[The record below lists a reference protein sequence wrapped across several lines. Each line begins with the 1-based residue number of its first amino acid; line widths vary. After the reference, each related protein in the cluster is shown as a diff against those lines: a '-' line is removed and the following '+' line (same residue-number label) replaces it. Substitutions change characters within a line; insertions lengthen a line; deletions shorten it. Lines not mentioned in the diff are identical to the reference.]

1 MSQMDAIDIYDPLTY
16 PTRRDEDWKYSDLP
30 RVLRQSPRRVP
41 AGRILSKESGV
52 YTLINGVYPD
62 ITNVIAEGQGH
73 ISLHHMAYAVVAH
86 AMEHP
91 SGEMEIQTYAKNEH
105 PVAHQSDAEIVIPA
119 GRDVILFE
127 TYNGWEIWRDGVQ
140 VEKDERPYVAN
151 TTLRF
156 KLGDGASLIRVVLLD
171 EPEEAVSIRR
181 STVETAPGSVFRQY
195 VFSTGAKFQRFETH
209 VDHAGHGAT
218 VEMNGAYLLSGKRHF
233 DLTTRVRHGEV
244 DGVTNQLIKGL
255 VKDSATAVF
264 QGRILVERGADG
276 TDARMRH
283 QALMLNDGAHV
294 RAKPEL
300 EIYADDVQ
308 CAHGNTIGALDE
320 EALFFCMS
328 RGMNETQARALLT
341 HAFVLPVA
349 DMIPDDELR
358 QTVLDFLE
366 HKAGGFDAV

>member
-1 MSQMDAIDIYDPLTY
+1 MSLEAIDIYDPLTW
-16 PTRRDEDWKYSDLP
+16 PTRRHEDWKYSDLGRSLRAAP
-30 RVLRQSPRRVP
+30 EPSEATVERVEGEGRLTFKTVTQGRKLSI
-41 AGRILSKESGV
+41 AGTQGADEITVAAGE
-52 YTLINGVYPD
+52 TL
-62 ITNVIAEGQGH
+62 T
-73 ISLHHMAYAVVAH
+73 
-86 AMEHP
+86 
-91 SGEMEIQTYAKNEH
+91 
-105 PVAHQSDAEIVIPA
+105 
-119 GRDVILFE
+119 LFE
-127 TYNGWEIWRDGVQ
+127 TYTGHGQ
-140 VEKDERPYVAN
+140 YAAN
-151 TTLRF
+151 STRRF
-156 KLGDGASLIRVVLLD
+156 TVGEGATLIRVVLLD
-171 EPEEAVSIRR
+171 EPEDAVSIRR
-181 STVETAPGSVFRQY
+181 SIVDTAPGSVFRQY
-195 VFSTGAKFQRFETH
+195 VFSTGAKFQRFETQ
-209 VDHAGHGAT
+209 VDHAGHGAE

-233 DLTTRVRHGEV
+233 DLTTRVRHGQIN
-244 DGVTNQLIKGL
+244 GVTAQTIKGL

-349 DMIPDDELR
+349 DMIPDAELR
-358 QTVLDFLE
+358 TIVLEFLE
-366 HKAGGFDAV
+366 QKAGDFDAV